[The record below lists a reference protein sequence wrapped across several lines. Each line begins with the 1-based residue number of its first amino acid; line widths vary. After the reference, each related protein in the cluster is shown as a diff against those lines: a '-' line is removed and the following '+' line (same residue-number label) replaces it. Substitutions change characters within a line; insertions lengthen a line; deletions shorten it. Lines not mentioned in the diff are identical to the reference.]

1 MTVSSRGR
9 SRHSYSSRPSRV
21 RVDRPVKRRGKGWS
35 YGEKNGDGKVAR
47 GRQGEKEED
56 LGKGKRC
63 TLFEADGYY

>member
-1 MTVSSRGR
+1 M
-9 SRHSYSSRPSRV
+9 
-21 RVDRPVKRRGKGWS
+21 RRGKGWS